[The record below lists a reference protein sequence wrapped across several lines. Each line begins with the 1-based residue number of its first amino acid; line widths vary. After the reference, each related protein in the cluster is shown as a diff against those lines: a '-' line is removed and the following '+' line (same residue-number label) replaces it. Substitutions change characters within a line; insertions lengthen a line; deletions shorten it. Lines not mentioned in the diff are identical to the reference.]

1 MRQPRKNNSKKTCAK
16 AKPQTVP
23 KTRHGYCKKPHPS
36 YGTSKLEEDFARD
49 FLDKL
54 NLEYTYQFEAKDI
67 GRFFDFYV
75 QGVLIEIDG
84 DYYHSNPLLYE
95 DKDLNRMQRK
105 NKKVDEYK
113 NTWAL
118 THGFPIL
125 RIWENDIRHNPSKV
139 MKLLEET
146 FYKAGE
152 KQKIYRKDVNVTP
165 RKNKTT
171 NKFNKK

>member
-1 MRQPRKNNSKKTCAK
+1 MKQPQRKTAK
-16 AKPQTVP
+16 DKD
-23 KTRHGYCKKPHPS
+23 KKPLKKITSRPTTKKKHPA

-54 NLEYTYQFEAKDI
+54 GLEYTYQFEAKDI
-67 GRFFDFYV
+67 GRFFDYYV

-95 DKDLNRMQRK
+95 EKDLNKMQRR
-105 NKKVDEYK
+105 NKRVDDYK
-113 NTWAL
+113 NMWAL

-146 FYKAGE
+146 FYKNGE
-152 KQKIYRKDVNVTP
+152 KQVIRRKDVNTSP
-165 RKNKTT
+165 RKRNKI
-171 NKFNKK
+171 KK